1 MRYLRQATHR
11 LTWPSLHN
19 MQGRL
24 LGLPFVLTACGPGFV
39 FGWSACFGAL
49 MVASLA
55 SFLVYVPLT
64 ALALNGGVA
73 LGENTPI
80 PRLTP
85 RAYVVL
91 LLLWSA
97 TAWLGAAAAAHIGT
111 RVA

>member
-1 MRYLRQATHR
+1 
-11 LTWPSLHN
+11 

-24 LGLPFVLTACGPGFV
+24 LGLPFVLAACGPGFV

-73 LGENTPI
+73 LGENAPI

-97 TAWLGAAAAAHIGT
+97 TAWLGAAAAPHLGT
-111 RVA
+111 VG